1 MNTAVFT
8 AGACRYL
15 LRNGQFINASVR
27 VPDQDLVVYVQM
39 DGTVIHALTSAKAEH
54 LLIQSIKA
62 SAAPTS
68 ANGTAVTP
76 VSLPSRQQLDST
88 CCRAITVTAL
98 TPPRHHVRSRTTAT

>member
-54 LLIQSIKA
+54 YLIQLVKHSSK
-62 SAAPTS
+62 
-68 ANGTAVTP
+68 V
-76 VSLPSRQQLDST
+76 LPMAGIQNIIRTHDDV
-88 CCRAITVTAL
+88 ITK
-98 TPPRHHVRSRTTAT
+98 

>member
-1 MNTAVFT
+1 MNTEVFS

-54 LLIQSIKA
+54 YLIQLVKH
-62 SAAPTS
+62 SAKVLPT
-68 ANGTAVTP
+68 AGVQNIA
-76 VSLPSRQQLDST
+76 
-88 CCRAITVTAL
+88 
-98 TPPRHHVRSRTTAT
+98 RTHDDAMTT